1 MGVVDARKVNIPLP
15 AHVESDGFRSYLGT
29 DRCALSL
36 ALLRSEDN

>member
-15 AHVESDGFRSYLGT
+15 AHFKSDGFWSYLGT

-36 ALLRSEDN
+36 VLLRSEDD